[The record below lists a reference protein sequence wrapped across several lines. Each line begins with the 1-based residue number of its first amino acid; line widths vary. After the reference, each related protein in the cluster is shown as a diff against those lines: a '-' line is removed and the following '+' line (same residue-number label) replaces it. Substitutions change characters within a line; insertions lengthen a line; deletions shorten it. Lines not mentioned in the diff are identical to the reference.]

1 MMQKI
6 ERGQGITR
14 SERKLAKLADK
25 TFLSL
30 WAYPN
35 SYNDRDMRKGQGKEL
50 CDLLA
55 VCGDDVLVFSDK
67 EITWP
72 NGDLETAWR
81 RWYRRAVTSSVK
93 QIRGAERW
101 IRTHPDRVFIDAECK
116 TQLPVNLPPPA
127 RLRIHGIVVTS
138 GSEPAVR
145 QHVGDKDGTL
155 MVIGQPPSPQSGSSA
170 SIDFPPFMV
179 GDPDPQGS
187 FVHVFD
193 APSLKLVMS
202 ELDTISDFVAYLI
215 ERSNAIRSGTLGIAA
230 AEADLLALYL
240 SNAGPDGRNQLPV
253 GPAYNNDM
261 LAVAPGNYR
270 ALRASPEYRARV
282 AANAGSYHWDRLIE
296 LFARNLLGGTSVAV
310 AGMQPEIRSAEVAL
324 RQMALECRV
333 NRRALGHAF
342 MSAYRKAEEAKQ
354 DRFARLIL
362 PFEGCA
368 DPESAYLF
376 LVLAYRGDWLT
387 AKGYDYYRE
396 GRGGFLKAYCQVALF
411 QNRSLKRIVG
421 IAVDAA
427 PSLTG
432 RVGGSEDLMMVQIDE
447 WTPELEEETRKWQD
461 EAEILLRD
469 RLQPSLL
476 RQRSLA
482 ERDIDRF
489 YSGNRKERL
498 AARAKARRGAKKGPR

>member
-14 SERKLAKLADK
+14 TERKLAKLADK

-35 SYNDRDMRKGQGKEL
+35 SFNDRDLRKGQGKEL

-55 VCGDDVLVFSDK
+55 VCGDDVLIFSDK

-72 NGDLETAWR
+72 TGDLETAWG
-81 RWYRRAVTSSVK
+81 RWYRRAVSSSVK

-101 IRTHPDRVFIDAECK
+101 IRTYPHRVFIDAECT
-116 TQLPVNLPPPA
+116 TQLPVDLPPPA
-127 RLRIHGIVVTS
+127 KLRIHGIVVTS
-138 GSEPAVR
+138 GSEVAVR
-145 QHVGDKDGTL
+145 QHIGGKDGAL
-155 MVIGQPPSPQSGSSA
+155 MVAGMPPAPKAGVSQ
-170 SIDFPPFMV
+170 SIDFPPFIV
-179 GDPDPQGS
+179 GDPDPNGS

-202 ELDTISDFVAYLI
+202 ELDTISDFVAYLN
-215 ERSNAIRSGTLGIAA
+215 ERSRAIRSSALGIAA
-230 AEADLLALYL
+230 AEAELLALYL
-240 SNAGPDGRNQLPV
+240 SNAGPDGRNRIPV
-253 GPAYNNDM
+253 GTEHNSDI
-261 LAVAPGNYR
+261 LAVAPGAYGS
-270 ALRASPEYRARV
+270 LKDSPEYRARV
-282 AANAGSYHWDRLIE
+282 AANAGSYQWDRLIE
-296 LFARNLLGGTSVAV
+296 LFAKNLLGGTSVAV
-310 AGMQPEIRSAEVAL
+310 AGMQPEIRTAEVAL
-324 RQMALECRV
+324 RQMALETRV

-342 MSAYRKAEEAKQ
+342 MSAYRRAEEMKQ

-362 PFEGCA
+362 PFDGCA
-368 DPESAYLF
+368 DPESGYLF

-411 QNRSLKRIVG
+411 QHQNLKRIVG

-447 WTPELEEETRKWQD
+447 WTPELEEETRKLQE

-469 RLQPSLL
+469 RLQPTLL

-482 ERDIDRF
+482 ERDINRF
-489 YSGNRKERL
+489 FSGNRKERL
-498 AARAKARRGAKKGPR
+498 AARAKARRKARKSRS